1 MSNTS
6 ASQNAEKRGF
16 IARIMMFLRQV
27 VDEMRKVVTP
37 TRQELVKMTG
47 TVLVFVVIIIALVSL
62 LDWLFGMGAS
72 WVFGSSDGL

>member
-16 IARIMMFLRQV
+16 FARIMMFLRQV

-37 TRQELVKMTG
+37 TRQELIKMTG

>member
-1 MSNTS
+1 VSNTS
-6 ASQNAEKRGF
+6 TSQGAGKRGI

-47 TVLVFVVIIIALVSL
+47 VVLVFVVIVIALVSL

>member
-1 MSNTS
+1 VSNTS
-6 ASQNAEKRGF
+6 TSPDAEKRGF
-16 IARIMMFLRQV
+16 FARIMMFLRQV
-27 VDEMRKVVTP
+27 IDEMRKVVTP
-37 TRQELVKMTG
+37 TRQELIKMTG

>member
-16 IARIMMFLRQV
+16 FARIMMFLRQV
-27 VDEMRKVVTP
+27 IDEMRKVVTP
-37 TRQELVKMTG
+37 TRQELIKMTG

>member
-1 MSNTS
+1 VSNTS
-6 ASQNAEKRGF
+6 TSQGAEKRGF

-37 TRQELVKMTG
+37 TRQELIKMTG
-47 TVLVFVVIIIALVSL
+47 IVLVFVVIVIALVSL

-72 WVFGSSDGL
+72 WVFGGSDGL

>member
-1 MSNTS
+1 VSNTS

-16 IARIMMFLRQV
+16 FARIMMFLRQV
-27 VDEMRKVVTP
+27 VDKMRKVVTP
-37 TRQELVKMTG
+37 TRQELIKMTG